1 MAQYR
6 IHFTDNYGPATIE
19 ADNND
24 QYVAVMAALIN
35 DPTADDIWTE
45 SYDPDEGWQA

>member
-1 MAQYR
+1 MAKYK
-6 IHFTDNYGPATIE
+6 IHFTDGYGGATIE
-19 ADNND
+19 ADNDD

-35 DPTADDIWTE
+35 DPTAEDIWTE

>member
-6 IHFTDNYGPATIE
+6 IHFTDDYGPATIE

-35 DPTADDIWTE
+35 DPMVDDIWTE
-45 SYDPDEGWQA
+45 SYDPEEGWQA